1 MDGVFPQP
9 SKISPLTAQTE
20 CNDKHSQETGTSP
33 RVFFIRKFRSIM
45 QPRNWALVATHIVG
59 CDQFVLAGV
68 REYAMHWSRRVRS
81 VE

>member
-1 MDGVFPQP
+1 MVY
-9 SKISPLTAQTE
+9 L
-20 CNDKHSQETGTSP
+20 
-33 RVFFIRKFRSIM
+33 IRWFGSIM

-68 REYAMHWSRRVRS
+68 REYAMHWSERVR

>member
-1 MDGVFPQP
+1 
-9 SKISPLTAQTE
+9 
-20 CNDKHSQETGTSP
+20 
-33 RVFFIRKFRSIM
+33 M

-68 REYAMHWSRRVRS
+68 TEYAMHWSERVRS

>member
-1 MDGVFPQP
+1 
-9 SKISPLTAQTE
+9 
-20 CNDKHSQETGTSP
+20 
-33 RVFFIRKFRSIM
+33 M
-45 QPRNWALVATHIVG
+45 QPRKWALVATQIVG